1 MFQCDACMCLC
12 FFHTVGF
19 LGLLSILS
27 LALCQSDGDPSLI
40 ITPVVNGEFL
50 KFDHRIRW
58 PAGRSLSKSV
68 KQTQGENHFDALFFP
83 RTQICHVSGKRT
95 LCPSPRKRASF
106 SAGSPPSPRS
116 RIIVVPPASHALK
129 LSTPKRQTLG
139 PTSVL
144 LVIPTLLPLHST
156 PKSTLTSVSLSNP

>member
-1 MFQCDACMCLC
+1 MTHVCSYA
-12 FFHTVGF
+12 FFTLTEGF

-68 KQTQGENHFDALFFP
+68 KQIQGENHFENHCSSLALRFVMSVESALFAQVPGRGLRFQLGAHRP
-83 RTQICHVSGKRT
+83 QE
-95 LCPSPRKRASF
+95 
-106 SAGSPPSPRS
+106 AG
-116 RIIVVPPASHALK
+116 
-129 LSTPKRQTLG
+129 
-139 PTSVL
+139 
-144 LVIPTLLPLHST
+144 
-156 PKSTLTSVSLSNP
+156 